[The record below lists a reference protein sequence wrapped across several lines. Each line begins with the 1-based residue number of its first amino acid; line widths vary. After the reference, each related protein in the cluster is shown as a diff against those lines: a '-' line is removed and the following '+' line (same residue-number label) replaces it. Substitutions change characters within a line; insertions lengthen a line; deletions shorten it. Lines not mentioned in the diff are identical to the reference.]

1 MFANLK
7 EIVGNFFKSLSKNKK
22 LKTYAFFFFI
32 SCVFW
37 FLTMLSKTHE
47 TTFLVPIKYIN
58 YPADLMEVVKPVDF
72 IEVRVKA
79 AGTYIIS
86 FHLFNYNSLILD
98 YKAANSQPITNGKNF
113 FWIMNSKRQE
123 VTDVLGT
130 SIEILNINPERIII
144 PFANKIKKEVPVV
157 LNSEISFKQEFWL
170 ANDIKLTPSSVI
182 IYGEQDLLDTISSV
196 TTDLLKLNNLDK
208 DQVHEIS
215 LLLPNG
221 LKCKTSSVS
230 VELIVEPFIEQIITQ
245 EVEIRNLKKGYSM
258 KLFPRDVS
266 VTLRLPK
273 DKYQLLKT
281 NSLKL
286 FIDASE
292 LGEQKTIAVK
302 YDNLSENI
310 KLERIYP
317 NRLEFLLIKE

>member
-1 MFANLK
+1 
-7 EIVGNFFKSLSKNKK
+7 
-22 LKTYAFFFFI
+22 
-32 SCVFW
+32 
-37 FLTMLSKTHE
+37 
-47 TTFLVPIKYIN
+47 
-58 YPADLMEVVKPVDF
+58 
-72 IEVRVKA
+72 
-79 AGTYIIS
+79 
-86 FHLFNYNSLILD
+86 
-98 YKAANSQPITNGKNF
+98 
-113 FWIMNSKRQE
+113 MNSKRQE

-196 TTDLLKLNNLDK
+196 TTDLLTLNNLDK
-208 DQVHEIS
+208 NQTHEIA
-215 LLLPNG
+215 LFLPNG

-258 KLFPRDVS
+258 KLFPSNVS

-292 LGEQKTIAVK
+292 LGEQKTIAVR

>member
-1 MFANLK
+1 
-7 EIVGNFFKSLSKNKK
+7 
-22 LKTYAFFFFI
+22 
-32 SCVFW
+32 
-37 FLTMLSKTHE
+37 
-47 TTFLVPIKYIN
+47 
-58 YPADLMEVVKPVDF
+58 
-72 IEVRVKA
+72 
-79 AGTYIIS
+79 
-86 FHLFNYNSLILD
+86 
-98 YKAANSQPITNGKNF
+98 
-113 FWIMNSKRQE
+113 
-123 VTDVLGT
+123 
-130 SIEILNINPERIII
+130 
-144 PFANKIKKEVPVV
+144 
-157 LNSEISFKQEFWL
+157 
-170 ANDIKLTPSSVI
+170 
-182 IYGEQDLLDTISSV
+182 LLDTISSV
-196 TTDLLKLNNLDK
+196 TTDLLTLNNLDK
-208 DQVHEIS
+208 NQTHEIA
-215 LLLPNG
+215 LFLPNG